1 MSEETGSISVAIG
14 GMLKRHLMPE
24 TLGKLL
30 RNELMPPEEETEDKP
45 RRTLAEILGLNRKG
59 DKDDV
64 GMDV

>member
-1 MSEETGSISVAIG
+1 VADDNGAVVHGRLDEEDV
-14 GMLKRHLMPE
+14 LQQ
-24 TLGKLL
+24 LGV
-30 RNELMPPEEETEDKP
+30 PPEEETEDKP